1 MGKKSKSSKKR
12 AERRERAKTRPEGG
26 LNEELMESQ
35 ESEADEAVSQAA
47 KAVPETKPEREKKA
61 QKPSRE
67 DEKDNPWEKLKHF
80 FGDVKIEALKIN
92 WPTPDET
99 WKSTWVT
106 VFVIIVL
113 SVFMGLCSLGFR
125 EITDWAFGAK
135 PGGLSS
141 PASVP
146 TAPVDTQA
154 APLPEDSSGDT
165 GGTE

>member
-1 MGKKSKSSKKR
+1 LI
-12 AERRERAKTRPEGG
+12 T
-26 LNEELMESQ
+26 SQ
-35 ESEADEAVSQAA
+35 ESEADEAVSEAA
-47 KAVPETKPEREKKA
+47 NAVPEAKSEREKKV
-61 QKPSRE
+61 SRPARD
-67 DEKDNPWEKLKHF
+67 DEGDNAWEKIRRF

-113 SVFMGLCSLGFR
+113 SIFMGLCSLGFR
-125 EITDWAFGAK
+125 EITGWAFSAK
-135 PGGLSS
+135 TGGISS

-146 TAPVDTQA
+146 TAPPDTQG

-165 GGTE
+165 GGGTN

>member
-1 MGKKSKSSKKR
+1 MI
-12 AERRERAKTRPEGG
+12 T
-26 LNEELMESQ
+26 SQ
-35 ESEADEAVSQAA
+35 ESEADEAVSEAA
-47 KAVPETKPEREKKA
+47 NAVPEAKSEREKKV
-61 QKPSRE
+61 SRPARD
-67 DEKDNPWEKLKHF
+67 DEGDNAWEKIRRF

-113 SVFMGLCSLGFR
+113 SIFMGLCSLGFR
-125 EITDWAFGAK
+125 EITGWAFSAK
-135 PGGLSS
+135 TGGISS

-146 TAPVDTQA
+146 TAPPDTQG

-165 GGTE
+165 GGGTN